1 MERQRP
7 RGREKNV
14 TGQGTGLGRRGSGLG
29 TGPAGSKDGYS
40 KRGSSSG
47 GGGGRVTRGAG
58 LSIPVII
65 IAIIVYLFGGG
76 NLPGSGGSGGTAYY
90 DYGSAGESSGGSFGG
105 LSGSGAQGMSGES
118 GSASGSA
125 AGSGSAGSGSQQGS
139 WQTSGATGVL
149 SDSVVSGSR
158 EKRTKI
164 LGDGKDVV
172 TIMVYLCGTDLESR
186 SKMAT
191 SDLQEMAAADIS
203 ENVNLI
209 VYTGGCGRWNN
220 NIISSRTNQIYQIKT
235 VNGRTGL
242 VTLNDNVGALPMT
255 DPSTLTS
262 FIKYCAENFPA
273 NRNEL
278 ILWDH
283 GSGSV
288 AGYGYDEKF
297 KNSGSMSLS
306 AINNALNNAGVTF
319 DFIGFDAC
327 LMATAENALM
337 MDKHADY
344 LIASEETEPGIG
356 WYYTGWLNALSRNTS
371 IPTTQL
377 GKRIIDDFVTTCEK
391 RTPGQG
397 TTLSLVDLSE
407 LSATMPEKLSTFAK
421 SVTRSMKEKDY
432 RTISG
437 ARKGSREFARS
448 SRIDQV
454 DLANFAD
461 NMGSKEGKELADA
474 IRGAVKY
481 NKTSRG
487 MTNAYGL
494 SIFFP
499 YQSTRYVDKAVKEY
513 DAIGMDS
520 DYTQAIR
527 AFARMEAGGQAAA
540 GGSSGASPVPS
551 LFGTLLNGSGSG
563 SAYGGNGSYGS
574 YTGTSPYGSSGA
586 SDELIG
592 ELLNAFLGGDY
603 SSVGGL
609 TSGNTDF
616 LFDRSITDE
625 DTLQYIKE
633 NHIDASALY
642 WTENTD
648 GRPIL
653 TMSEEQWGL
662 VQSLDLNLFYDD
674 GEGYIDLGLDNIY
687 SFDDEGNLV
696 ADEGKTW
703 LAINSQIV
711 AYYHLDTTE
720 DGDNWTITG
729 RVPAL
734 LNGERVNLIVVFDN
748 TNPKGY
754 IAGAQIV
761 YEEADDDAL
770 PVVAKNLTE
779 IRDQDKIDFICDF
792 YSYDGKYQD
801 SYMMGEQMT
810 VDGSLTISDVTLPD
824 GKVRLTYR
832 LTDIYNQAY
841 WTETISH

>member
-14 TGQGTGLGRRGSGLG
+14 TGQGTGLGRRGNGLG

-40 KRGSSSG
+40 GRGKAPGSG
-47 GGGGRVTRGAG
+47 GGRLTRSAG

-65 IAIIVYLFGGG
+65 IAVIVYLLGGG
-76 NLPGSGGSGGTAYY
+76 NLSGSGDSSSYY
-90 DYGSAGESSGGSFGG
+90 DYGSAGEASGGSFGG
-105 LSGSGAQGMSGES
+105 LQGSGGTGTSEGTGTGSAIGSGSGGSS
-118 GSASGSA
+118 GSEN
-125 AGSGSAGSGSQQGS
+125 QQGS
-139 WQTSGATGVL
+139 WQTSGATNVL
-149 SDSVVSGSR
+149 SDSVASTAR

-164 LGDGKDVV
+164 IGDGKDVV

-209 VYTGGCGRWNN
+209 VYTGGCTNWNN
-220 NIISSRTNQIYQIKT
+220 RIVSSKTNQIYQIKT
-235 VNGRTGL
+235 VKGQTGL
-242 VTLNDNVGALPMT
+242 VTLRDNVGALPMT

-262 FIKYCAENFPA
+262 FIKFCAENFPA

-306 AINNALNNAGVTF
+306 GINKALKDAGVTF
-319 DFIGFDAC
+319 DFVGFDAC

-337 MDKHADY
+337 LNSYADY

-371 IPTTQL
+371 IPTTRL
-377 GKRIIDDFVTTCEK
+377 GQRIIDDFVQTCAK

-407 LSATMPEKLSTFAK
+407 LSATIPVKLSAFAK
-421 SVTRSMKEKDY
+421 SVTKSIQDKDF

-454 DLANFAD
+454 DLAHLAY
-461 NMGSKEGKELADA
+461 NMGSKEGKDLAEA

-481 NKTSRG
+481 NRTSSG

-494 SIFFP
+494 SIYFP
-499 YQSTRYVDKAVKEY
+499 YQSTKYVDKAAKEY

-527 AFARMEAGGQAAA
+527 AFAKVEAGGQAAA
-540 GGSSGASPVPS
+540 GGSNSASPVPS
-551 LFGTLLNGSGSG
+551 LFGTLLNGTVSG
-563 SAYGGNGSYGS
+563 SAYGGSGSYGS
-574 YTGTSPYGSSGA
+574 YSGTSPYGPSDA

-592 ELLNAFLGGDY
+592 QLLNAFLGGDY

-609 TSGNTDF
+609 TSGNTGF
-616 LFDRSITDE
+616 LSERSVPNE
-625 DTLQYIKE
+625 DALQYITE

-642 WTENTD
+642 WNENKD
-648 GRPIL
+648 GRPVL
-653 TMSEEQWGL
+653 KMSEQQWGL

-687 SFDDEGNLV
+687 SFDEEGNLV
-696 ADEGKTW
+696 ADDGKTW

-711 AYYHLDTTE
+711 SYYHLDTTE

-729 RVPAL
+729 RIPAF

-748 TNPKGY
+748 VTPTGY

-761 YEEADDDAL
+761 YEEDDNDAL
-770 PVVAKNLTE
+770 PIVAKNLLE
-779 IRDQDKIDFICDF
+779 IQDGDKIDFICDF
-792 YSYDGKYQD
+792 YTYDGKYQD

-810 VDGSLTISDVTLPD
+810 VNGDLKISDVTIPD
-824 GKVRLTYR
+824 GRVRLTYR
-832 LTDIYNQAY
+832 MTDIYNQAY
-841 WTETISH
+841 WTEAISR